1 MNLKGG
7 SQQMSEV
14 KKLTKQRPKF
24 LDLTAIRLPLS
35 GYASIL
41 HRVSG
46 AGMFL
51 MLPLLI
57 WLLELSLSTAPERAG
72 QFAQITGNI
81 FVRIILL
88 GLIWAFLHHFCMGLR
103 ILLIDVHVGVEKQ
116 QSRTTAMVV
125 MVVSLALTAAF
136 GLKLFGVY

>member
-1 MNLKGG
+1 MPE
-7 SQQMSEV
+7 M
-14 KKLTKQRPKF
+14 TKQRPKH
-24 LDLTAIRLPLS
+24 LALHEIRLPLA

-57 WLLELSLSTAPERAG
+57 WLFELSLGSTAESAAM
-72 QFAQITGNI
+72 FTAVTSN
-81 FVRIILL
+81 VLVKLILL
-88 GLIWAFLHHFCMGLR
+88 GLLWAFLHHFCMGIR

-116 QSRTTAMVV
+116 QAHVSAVAV
-125 MVVSLALTAAF
+125 LVVSLLLTLVF
-136 GLKLFGVY
+136 GLKLMGAY